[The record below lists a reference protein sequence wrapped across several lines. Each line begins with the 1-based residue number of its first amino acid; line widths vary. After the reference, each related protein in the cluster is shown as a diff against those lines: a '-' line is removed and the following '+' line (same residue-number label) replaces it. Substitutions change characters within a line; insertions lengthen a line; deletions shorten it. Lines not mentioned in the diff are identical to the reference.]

1 MPPRTLLRWDTRQA
15 REGGPEAPFLGI
27 SEDARRTLAKLD
39 EVTEPLVLLEGPDG
53 SGRHC
58 AACALHERDRPQ
70 APFLT
75 VDCRE
80 VPPHHSEATLFGFL
94 PNHGSPLAGRG
105 VERGDRIAGAF
116 ESAGE
121 GTLLLVEVAAVSRID
136 QLKLART
143 LRTRKVRSIGDA
155 NARPYAAR
163 VVVTTQ
169 YDLDALTRAGLFD
182 ETLFEVLAAA
192 PRVRITPL
200 VDRAED
206 IVPLFRR
213 FQAPRPIEKRADVLG
228 RIAACRWTMEEL
240 REFAE
245 DPRPIDRRLVERE
258 LLEAIVADPSDEASR
273 LVYGDLL
280 LAAGDPRG
288 ELIQVQIAAPSTA
301 MQDEEERLLAA
312 HRTVWC
318 ARVLGVVGEAAFR
331 PPVIHFRRG
340 FLAAMHGPSD
350 ILRRLGMLFRA
361 APALEELELDQDDP
375 TFASSAEGLASP
387 LLAQLRRLR
396 LNLAE
401 LGDHGARAM
410 AACARVGAL
419 EELVLAAAT
428 PPDGGRPGNVLVGLE
443 GAHAFASASGLAG
456 VGTLVLEGLVRPA
469 DHADVRALFERYFAG
484 RLVLRESPA

>member
-1 MPPRTLLRWDTRQA
+1 MPPRVLLRWDTRQA
-15 REGGPEAPFLGI
+15 REGLPEAPFLGI

-39 EVTEPLVLLEGPDG
+39 EVTEPLVLLDGPDG
-53 SGRHC
+53 SGRHR
-58 AACALHERDRPQ
+58 AASALHERDRPH
-70 APFLT
+70 APFIT

-94 PNHGSPLAGRG
+94 PNQG
-105 VERGDRIAGAF
+105 GDRIAGAF
-116 ESAGE
+116 ESAE
-121 GTLLLVEVAAVSRID
+121 DGTLLLVEVAAVSRID

-155 NARPYAAR
+155 QARPYAAR

-192 PRVRITPL
+192 PRIRITPL
-200 VDRAED
+200 VDRPED

-213 FQAPRPIEKRADVLG
+213 FQAPRPIEKRADILG
-228 RIAACRWTMEEL
+228 RIAACRWTIEEL
-240 REFAE
+240 RELAE
-245 DPRPIDRRLVERE
+245 DPRPIAPRLVERE
-258 LLEAIVADPSDEASR
+258 LLEAIIADPDDEASR

-288 ELIQVQIAAPSTA
+288 ELIQVQVQPSSAA
-301 MQDEEERLLAA
+301 MRDEEARLLAA
-312 HRTVWC
+312 HRAEWS
-318 ARVLGVVGEAAFR
+318 ARVLEVVGEAAFR

-340 FLAAMHGPSD
+340 FLAGMHGPSD
-350 ILRRLGMLFRA
+350 VLRRLSLLFRA

-387 LLAQLRRLR
+387 LLARLRRLR

-410 AACARVGAL
+410 AACARVGRL

-443 GAHAFASASGLAG
+443 GAHAFASAAGLAG
-456 VGTLVLEGLVRPA
+456 VGTFVLEGLVRPD
-469 DHADVRALFERYFAG
+469 DHADVRALFERHFAG
-484 RLVLRESPA
+484 RLVLRDSPA

>member
-1 MPPRTLLRWDTRQA
+1 MPPRVLLRWDTRQA
-15 REGGPEAPFLGI
+15 REGLPEAPFLGI

-39 EVTEPLVLLEGPDG
+39 EVTEPLVLLDGPDG
-53 SGRHC
+53 SGRQR
-58 AACALHERDRPQ
+58 AASALHERDRAH
-70 APFLT
+70 APFIT

-94 PNHGSPLAGRG
+94 PNQGG
-105 VERGDRIAGAF
+105 ERIAGAF

-155 NARPYAAR
+155 IARPYAAR

-200 VDRAED
+200 SDRPED
-206 IVPLFRR
+206 IVPLYRR
-213 FQAPRPIEKRADVLG
+213 FQAPRPIEKRAEILG

-240 REFAE
+240 RELAE
-245 DPRPIDRRLVERE
+245 DPRPIEPRLVERE
-258 LLEAIVADPSDEASR
+258 LLEAIIADPDDEASR

-280 LAAGDPRG
+280 LSAGDPRG
-288 ELIQVQIAAPSTA
+288 ELIQIQVAAPSTA
-301 MQDEEERLLAA
+301 VRDEEQRLLAA
-312 HRTVWC
+312 HRAAWS
-318 ARVLGVVGEAAFR
+318 ARVLEVVGEAAFR

-350 ILRRLGMLFRA
+350 VLRRLGQLFRA

-387 LLAQLRRLR
+387 LLSKLRRLR

-410 AACARVGAL
+410 AACARVGRL
-419 EELVLAAAT
+419 DELVLAAAT

-443 GAHAFASASGLAG
+443 GAHAFASATGLAG
-456 VGTLVLEGLVRPA
+456 VGTFVLEGLVRPA

-484 RLVLRESPA
+484 RLVLRDSPA